1 MVAQLRDVL
10 AAEDSSI
17 VAQENQH
24 RGSFFPQGPEADCL
38 AVWVYELNGGK
49 GGAQSVDSHK

>member
-17 VAQENQH
+17 VAEENEH
-24 RGSFFPQGPEADCL
+24 RGAFFPQGPEAHCL
-38 AVWVYELNGGK
+38 AVWVYEFNGGK
-49 GGAQSVDSHK
+49 GGT